1 VKNFAVS
8 RPKVAVVLGKYSRE
22 LLPPPGNTGEESS
35 AVLKADTVTIRHLL

>member
-22 LLPPPGNTGEESS
+22 LLPPPGNTE
-35 AVLKADTVTIRHLL
+35 DIRQTIRPTI